1 MSQFEIRRDKLRRSL
16 KRAGADGLLVTNFR
30 NVTYLTG
37 FTGDDSYLLVRG
49 DGEILLSD
57 GRYATQLSE
66 ECPGLDVAIRSPSK
80 KMLDAT
86 SQLVQRSGVA
96 KLAVEAD
103 SMTVAF
109 RDQLSGKLPKLE
121 FVSTAGLVAKLRLR
135 KDHDEVQR
143 IRRAVACAEKAFA
156 AVCEGLTPEKTE
168 KDVADEL
175 DYAMRRMGAECAS
188 FPPIVAVGSRSALPH
203 APPTSRQIGE
213 DGFVLID
220 WGARDDLYVSDLTRV
235 VIHGKLSAKLRRV
248 YSVVLE
254 AQTRAIEAI
263 RPGAT
268 AEEVDAVARGII
280 ADAGFGRR
288 FNHGLGHGIGLDVHE
303 APRLGS
309 HSDTVLRPGMV
320 VTVEP
325 GVYLPGW
332 GGIRIEDDI
341 LVTRN
346 GCEVLTTVA
355 KQLEEVVVGK
365 RGIAARTAH
374 KPSGRQ

>member
-1 MSQFEIRRDKLRRSL
+1 MSQFETRRDKLRRAL
-16 KRAGADGLLVTNFR
+16 KRAGADALLVTDFR

-37 FTGDDSYLLVRG
+37 FTGDDSYLLVRN
-49 DGEILLSD
+49 DGQTLLSD
-57 GRYATQLSE
+57 GRYTTQLSE
-66 ECPGLDVAIRSPSK
+66 ECPDLDVDIRGPSV

-86 SQLVQRSGVA
+86 SRLVRRSGLA

-103 SMTVAF
+103 SMTVGF
-109 RDQLSGKLPKLE
+109 RDKLSQKLPKLE
-121 FVSTAGLVAKLRLR
+121 FVSTTGLVAELRLR
-135 KDHDEVQR
+135 KDRDEIRR
-143 IRRAVACAEKAFA
+143 IRRAVECAEKAFA
-156 AVCEGLTPEKTE
+156 AVCEGLAPEKTE

-175 DYAMRRMGAECAS
+175 DHTMRRMGAECAS

-203 APPTSRQIGE
+203 APPTSRQMGE

-248 YSVVLE
+248 YSAVLE

-268 AEEVDAVARGII
+268 AQEVDAVARGVI

-303 APRLGS
+303 APRLGATS
-309 HSDTVLRPGMV
+309 ETVLKPGMV

-332 GGIRIEDDI
+332 GGVRIEDDV

-355 KQLEEVVVGK
+355 KELEEVIVG
-365 RGIAARTAH
+365 
-374 KPSGRQ
+374 